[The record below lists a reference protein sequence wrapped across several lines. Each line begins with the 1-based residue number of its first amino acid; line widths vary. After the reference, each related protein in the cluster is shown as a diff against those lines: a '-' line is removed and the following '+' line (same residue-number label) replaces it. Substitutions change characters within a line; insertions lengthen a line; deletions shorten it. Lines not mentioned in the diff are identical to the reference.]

1 MKSER
6 NIAYYT
12 WVSGLA
18 LILGLNVACSSGGST
33 AKNEDDNAT
42 VVSECGGVGGSS
54 GLLTNGDFEAGVG
67 SWSGNAANV
76 LQDTNGN
83 SLNYANI
90 EAAGNPWDVNLSLG
104 VEITSGETYK
114 LTFSAKS
121 DGARTMVAGIG
132 LNEDPWTSST
142 QTVNLS
148 NTCQNFELEL
158 TAGFG
163 NSNSRVLFDM
173 GAATGEVIIDDVAL
187 VVTTPSVDAAP
198 NTTAPTPSENSTISV
213 YSDAYTDISTRNL
226 NPNWGQGTIFS
237 EETIAGGNVIK
248 LKSLNYQGIEMDP
261 SYTVSQDVTGLT
273 TLHVDYWTDDSTAL
287 NIYLIS
293 TGPAEIAYPV
303 SITTGSWQSLDIPL
317 STFSG
322 TVDLS
327 DIIQMKFDGNGTVY
341 LDNIYFF

>member
-6 NIAYYT
+6 NVAYYS

-33 AKNEDDNAT
+33 SKNEDDNAT
-42 VVSECGGVGGSS
+42 VVSACGGVEGSG

-76 LQDTNGN
+76 LQDSNGN
-83 SLNYANI
+83 NVNYANV
-90 EAAGNPWDVNLSLG
+90 EAAGNAWDVNLSLG
-104 VEITSGETYK
+104 VEITQGQTYK
-114 LTFSAKS
+114 LTFSAMS
-121 DGARTMVAGIG
+121 DGDRSMVAGIG
-132 LNEDPWTSST
+132 QNAAPYAAST
-142 QTVNLS
+142 QTVNLTT
-148 NTCQNFELEL
+148 TCGNYELEL
-158 TAGFG
+158 TAATFG
-163 NSNSRVLFDM
+163 DNNSRVLFDM

-187 VVTTPSVDAAP
+187 VVTTPIADAAP
-198 NTTAPTPSENSTISV
+198 NSTAPTPSETNTISV
-213 YSDAYTDISTRNL
+213 FSDLYTNISTVDL
-226 NPNWGQGTIFS
+226 NPNWGQGTVTTVES
-237 EETIAGGNVIK
+237 IAGGNVLK
-248 LKSLNYQGIEMDP
+248 LKNLNYQGIDFGG
-261 SYTVSQDVTGLT
+261 STDISSKTV
-273 TLHVDYWTDDSTAL
+273 LHVDYWTDDSSAL